1 MAKLGSK
8 KRGRYELHTQPV
20 ACHCA
25 HCGKPFATRAGRTA
39 KYCGLTCRVKAHY
52 RRAGRKSARVGEGVQ
67 P

>member
-20 ACHCA
+20 TVTCE
-25 HCGKPFATRAGRTA
+25 HCGKPFATRAAGRV
-39 KYCGLTCRVKAHY
+39 KYCGALCRVQAFY
-52 RRAGRKSARVGEGVQ
+52 RRAGRKSARVGEGAQ